1 MMAYAKINKELIRVD
16 GNGESRADKAKRMFL
31 EGYNCSQCVVVS
43 FCDLFGVD
51 ENIALR
57 MSASFGGGM
66 GRMREVCGAFSGI
79 IMVLGLFA
87 GQTEGEDQEAKK
99 ENYRLVQEAA
109 ELFRAENRSII
120 CREILGLEKA
130 EGTFVPAP
138 RTEEYYKKRPCPE
151 TIRGAAQILIEM
163 LEKYAV

>member
-1 MMAYAKINKELIRVD
+1 MSYVKIDKDLILSDRS
-16 GNGESRADKAKRMFL
+16 GENRADKAKRMFL
-31 EGYNCSQCVVVS
+31 EGYNCSQSVVVS
-43 FCDLFGVD
+43 FCDLFDVD
-51 ENIALR
+51 EETALR

-87 GQTEGEDQEAKK
+87 GQVEGSDQEAKK

-109 ELFRAENRSII
+109 DLFRKENGSII

-130 EGTFVPAP
+130 EGTYGPAP

-151 TIRGAAQILIEM
+151 TIRGAAQILIDM
-163 LEKYAV
+163 LEKYAD

>member
-1 MMAYAKINKELIRVD
+1 LSYVKIDKDLILSDRS
-16 GNGESRADKAKRMFL
+16 GENRADKAKRMFL
-31 EGYNCSQCVVVS
+31 EGYNCSQSVVVS
-43 FCDLFGVD
+43 FCDLFDVD
-51 ENIALR
+51 EETALR

-87 GQTEGEDQEAKK
+87 GQVEGSDQEAKK

-109 ELFRAENRSII
+109 DLFRKENGSII

-130 EGTFVPAP
+130 EGTYVPAP

-151 TIRGAAQILIEM
+151 TIRGAAQILIDM
-163 LEKYAV
+163 LEKYAD

>member
-1 MMAYAKINKELIRVD
+1 MAYAKINRELIRVD
-16 GNGESRADKAKRMFL
+16 GNGENRADKAKHMFL

-151 TIRGAAQILIEM
+151 TIRGAAQILIDM

>member
-1 MMAYAKINKELIRVD
+1 MSFLKIDRDHIRTD
-16 GNGESRADKAKRMFL
+16 KNGENRADRARRMFL
-31 EGYNCSQCVVVS
+31 TGFNCSQSVVVS
-43 FCDLFGVD
+43 FCDLFDVD
-51 ENIALR
+51 EETALR

-87 GQTEGEDQEAKK
+87 GQVEGSDQEAKK

-109 ELFRAENRSII
+109 DLFRKENGSII

-130 EGTFVPAP
+130 EGTYVPAP

-151 TIRGAAQILIEM
+151 TIRGAAQILIDM
-163 LEKYAV
+163 LEKYAD

>member
-1 MMAYAKINKELIRVD
+1 
-16 GNGESRADKAKRMFL
+16 MFL
-31 EGYNCSQCVVVS
+31 TGFNCSQSVVVS
-43 FCDLFGVD
+43 FCDLFDVD
-51 ENIALR
+51 EETALR

-87 GQTEGEDQEAKK
+87 GQVEGSDQEAKE

-109 ELFRAENRSII
+109 DLFRKENGSII

-130 EGTFVPAP
+130 EGTYVPAP

-151 TIRGAAQILIEM
+151 TIRGAAQILIDM
-163 LEKYAV
+163 LEKYAD

>member
-16 GNGESRADKAKRMFL
+16 GNGENRADKAKRMFF
-31 EGYNCSQCVVVS
+31 EGFNCSQSVVVS
-43 FCDLFGVD
+43 FCDLFDVD

-66 GRMREVCGAFSGI
+66 GRLREVCGAFSGI
-79 IMVLGLFA
+79 LIVLGLFA
-87 GQTEGEDQEAKK
+87 GQTEGKDHEAKT

-109 ELFRAENRSII
+109 ELFREKNGSII
-120 CREILGLEKA
+120 CREILGLEKS

-151 TIRGAAQILIEM
+151 TIRGAAQILIDM

>member
-1 MMAYAKINKELIRVD
+1 MSYVKIDKDLILSDRS
-16 GNGESRADKAKRMFL
+16 GENRADKAKRMFL
-31 EGYNCSQCVVVS
+31 EGYNCSQSVVVS
-43 FCDLFGVD
+43 FCDLFDVD
-51 ENIALR
+51 EETALR

-87 GQTEGEDQEAKK
+87 GQVEGSDQEAKK

-109 ELFRAENRSII
+109 DLFRKENGSII

-130 EGTFVPAP
+130 EGTYVPAP

-151 TIRGAAQILIEM
+151 TIRGAAQILIDM
-163 LEKYAV
+163 LEKYAD

>member
-1 MMAYAKINKELIRVD
+1 MSYAKIDKSLIEVTAD
-16 GNGESRADKAKRMFL
+16 GEKRSDKAYRMFL
-31 EGYNCSQCVVVS
+31 EGFNCSQSVVLA
-43 FCDLFGVD
+43 FYDLFD
-51 ENIALR
+51 IPEDTAKR

-87 GQTEGEDQEAKK
+87 GQTDGDDQEAKK

-109 ELFRAENRSII
+109 ELFREENKGSII

-138 RTEEYYKKRPCPE
+138 RTDEYYKKRPCPE
-151 TIRGAAQILIEM
+151 TIRGAAAIVVKILD
-163 LEKYAV
+163 KYVT

>member
-1 MMAYAKINKELIRVD
+1 
-16 GNGESRADKAKRMFL
+16 MFL
-31 EGYNCSQCVVVS
+31 TGFNCSQSVVVS
-43 FCDLFGVD
+43 FCDLFDVD
-51 ENIALR
+51 EETALR

-87 GQTEGEDQEAKK
+87 GQVEGSDQEAKK

-109 ELFRAENRSII
+109 DLFRKENGSII

-130 EGTFVPAP
+130 EGTYVPAP

-151 TIRGAAQILIEM
+151 TIR
-163 LEKYAV
+163 

>member
-1 MMAYAKINKELIRVD
+1 MAYAEIDKDLIRVD
-16 GNGESRADKAKRMFL
+16 GNGENRADKAKRMFM
-31 EGYNCSQCVVVS
+31 EGYNCSQSVAVS

-79 IMVLGLFA
+79 IMILGLFA
-87 GQTEGEDQEAKK
+87 GQTEGEDREAKK

-109 ELFRAENRSII
+109 ELFRAKNGSII
-120 CREILGLEKA
+120 CREILGLTKA
-130 EGTFVPAP
+130 EGTFVPEP

-151 TIRGAAQILIEM
+151 TIRGAAQILIDM

>member
-1 MMAYAKINKELIRVD
+1 
-16 GNGESRADKAKRMFL
+16 MFL
-31 EGYNCSQCVVVS
+31 EGYNCSQSVVVS
-43 FCDLFGVD
+43 FCDLFDVD
-51 ENIALR
+51 EETALR

-87 GQTEGEDQEAKK
+87 GQVEGSDQEAKK

-109 ELFRAENRSII
+109 DLFRKENGSII

-130 EGTFVPAP
+130 EGTYVPAP

-151 TIRGAAQILIEM
+151 TIRGAAQILIDM
-163 LEKYAV
+163 LEKYAD